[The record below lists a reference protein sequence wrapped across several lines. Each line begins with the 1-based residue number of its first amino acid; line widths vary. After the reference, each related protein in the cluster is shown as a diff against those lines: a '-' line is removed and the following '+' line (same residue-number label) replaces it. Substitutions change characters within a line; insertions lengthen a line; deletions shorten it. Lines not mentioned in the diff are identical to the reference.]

1 MLAPAVGSGAPANS
15 KKRNHYVL
23 HEEEK
28 FLSPGERTT
37 AEVFGFVSSPVL
49 DALFLI

>member
-23 HEEEK
+23 HEEER